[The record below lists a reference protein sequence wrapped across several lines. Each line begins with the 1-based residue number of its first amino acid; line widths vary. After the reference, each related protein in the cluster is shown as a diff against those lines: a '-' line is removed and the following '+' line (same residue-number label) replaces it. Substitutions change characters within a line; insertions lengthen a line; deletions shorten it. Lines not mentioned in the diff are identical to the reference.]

1 MRDTLMRVLLATG
14 GPGQTEI
21 AIHQLMLLAQSTSVS
36 PTVLTVIKHAEEQQE
51 GDEILAHAAR
61 LLDPVLTNVQY
72 ITRIGQPWEEIV
84 REGDT
89 GNYDLIM
96 MGQRVSRPLLSRIRG
111 LVTQK
116 VVARTS
122 LSVLIA
128 KREARPLHRIL
139 ICDSGAQSPSL
150 LKLFSMHLPA
160 ILKGATDVT
169 VLHVMSQ
176 ISAAPGVWGEDL
188 QYTAE
193 QLIESGA
200 PEGAILEKDLDY
212 LKPMEVKLHAKVRHG
227 LVVDE
232 IVDEA
237 RSDDYD
243 LVVIGVHRDAR
254 LPRFL
259 LNDLA
264 HELVLDVGRAIL
276 VVR

>member
-1 MRDTLMRVLLATG
+1 MRVLLATG

-21 AIHQLMLLAQSTSVS
+21 GIRQLMLMAETTSLR
-36 PTVLTVIKHAEEQQE
+36 PTVLSVIKHAEEQSE
-51 GDEILAHAAR
+51 GNEILSHAAS
-61 LLDPVLTNVQY
+61 LLDPVFEKVEY
-72 ITRIGQPWEEIV
+72 KTRIGQPWEEIV

-89 GNYDLIM
+89 GSYDLIM
-96 MGQRVSRPLLSRIRG
+96 MGQRQSRPLLTRIRG

-116 VVARTS
+116 VVAHTS
-122 LSVLIA
+122 LPVLIA
-128 KREARPLHRIL
+128 KREARPLRRIL

-150 LKLFSMHLPA
+150 LQLFRVHLPTLLA
-160 ILKGATDVT
+160 GASDVT

-176 ISAAPGVWGEDL
+176 ISAAPGVRGDDL

-193 QLIESGA
+193 QLIKAGT
-200 PEGAILEKDLDY
+200 PEGAILEQDLAY
-212 LKPMEVKLHAKVRHG
+212 LHKMELEPHAKVRHG

-232 IVDEA
+232 IASEA

-243 LVVIGVHRDAR
+243 LVVIGAHRDEG

-259 LNDLA
+259 LDDLA
-264 HELVLDVGRAIL
+264 HELVLDVDRAIL

>member
-1 MRDTLMRVLLATG
+1 MRVLLASG

-21 AIHQLMLLAQSTSVS
+21 GIRQLMLLAQSTPVI
-36 PTVLTVIKHAEEQQE
+36 PTVLTVIKHAEEQHE
-51 GDEILAHAAR
+51 GDEILAHAAQ
-61 LLDPVLTNVQY
+61 LLEPVFSQVEY
-72 ITRIGQPWEEIV
+72 KTRIGQPWEEIV
-84 REGDT
+84 REGET
-89 GNYDLIM
+89 GNYDLLM
-96 MGQRVSRPLLSRIRG
+96 MGQRQSRPLLSRIRG

-122 LSVLIA
+122 LPVLIA
-128 KREARPLHRIL
+128 KREARPLQRIL

-150 LKLFSMHLPA
+150 LKLFLIHLPA
-160 ILKGATDVT
+160 ILAGATDVT

-176 ISAAPGVWGEDL
+176 ISAAPGIRDEDL
-188 QYTAE
+188 LWTAE
-193 QLIESGA
+193 QLIEAGT
-200 PEGAILEKDLDY
+200 PEGAILEQDLAY
-212 LKPMEVKLHAKVRHG
+212 LDELNLDLHAKVRHG

-232 IVDEA
+232 IVTEA

-243 LVVIGVHRDAR
+243 LVVIGSHRNEK

-264 HELVLDVGRAIL
+264 HELVLDVDRAIL